1 METYG
6 KILVI
11 AMPVFLLLILFEKW
25 YGWRKGK
32 DTVRY
37 MDMVSS
43 LTSGVTNVTK
53 DVLGLAFALISYG
66 WLVQHIA
73 ITQVNATW
81 LTYLIAFIA
90 LDLAGYLVHALS
102 HKINFFW
109 NGHIIHHS
117 SEDFNLACALRQSVS
132 VFVKLFV
139 ILLLPAALLGV
150 PAQVIAVIAPLHLF
164 AQFWYHTQHINK
176 MGFLEKII
184 VTPSHHRV
192 HHAIN
197 KVYMDKNYGQI
208 FIFWDRMFGTFQPEL
223 KEVPAVYGVSRPV
236 STWNPIKINFLHMQ
250 LLLKDA
256 WRTKIWADKLKVFY
270 GPTGW
275 RPADVEE
282 RYPVHKIEDVYNFQL
297 YEKHAPKGFQ
307 AYVLIQLLFLLFFVA
322 YMFSNIALIGKPDI
336 FIYGAFI
343 FIFVYALTDLMDG
356 NKFAFLWEGLKL
368 IFGLAIIFLLGD
380 WFKAETFFVSAKY
393 YVGAYF
399 IISFLISFAF
409 SRKMLGE
416 EEVKKELVFA

>member
-11 AMPVFLLLILFEKW
+11 AMPVFLLLVFFEKW
-25 YGWRKGK
+25 YGYKKGN

-53 DVLGLAFALISYG
+53 DVLGLAFAIISYG
-66 WLVQHIA
+66 WLAQRIA
-73 ITQVNATW
+73 ITHVAATW
-81 LTYLIAFIA
+81 LTYLVAFIA

-102 HKINFFW
+102 HKVNFFW

-139 ILLLPAALLGV
+139 ILLIPAALLGV
-150 PAQVIAVIAPLHLF
+150 PAKVIAIVAPLHLF
-164 AQFWYHTQHINK
+164 AQFWYHTQHIKK

-197 KVYMDKNYGQI
+197 KEYMDKNYGQI
-208 FIFWDRMFGTFQPEL
+208 LIIWDRLFGSFQPEL
-223 KEVPAVYGVSRPV
+223 ENVPAVYGVSRPV
-236 STWNPIKINFLHMQ
+236 QTWNPIKINFLHMK
-250 LLLKDA
+250 LLLQDA
-256 WRTKIWADKLKVFY
+256 WRTKNWNEKLKVFY

-275 RPADVEE
+275 RPADVTEK
-282 RYPVHKIEDVYNFQL
+282 YPVYKIEDVYNFER
-297 YEKHAPKGFQ
+297 YEKPGYKGFQ
-307 AYVLIQLLFLLFFVA
+307 AYVLFQLLALLLFVS
-322 YMFSNIALIGKPDI
+322 YLFSNIALIGKPDI

-356 NKFAFLWEGLKL
+356 NKYAFVWEGLKM
-368 IFGLAIIFLLGD
+368 IMGVSIILVGGD
-380 WFKAETFFVSAKY
+380 WFKIASFFPPASWLFIV
-393 YVGAYF
+393 YF
-399 IISFLISFAF
+399 ILSFIVTFSF
-409 SRKMLGE
+409 SRKLSSAS
-416 EEVKKELVFA
+416 VQNVQTSFS